1 MSKAHA
7 TRVNSHGWAIRL
19 EFLGRTLIQEGRR
32 DPAPLSAG
40 EQPGCDVVVP
50 GLGARILLT
59 DGPHLLLPP
68 GLAGEVTVGGE
79 VRPVEALC
87 EAGGRVLCAPGDGA
101 DLRVAAHP
109 EIGLSIRRVT
119 LDRLPWSA
127 RISGRDLARQLVT
140 GAALVGMLAMLWRV
154 EHVEN
159 VLKLKGDPTALEDTA
174 LHRIM
179 FFTPVAEPIEV
190 VRARELFAPV
200 VLPLPP
206 PPAPPAPAAEPGDD
220 LASTS
225 PAPLALLGEG
235 TIAVPEVQGE
245 LVEAPK
251 EIARIR
257 SKKERRSRRSRDAQ
271 VLGVLGALES
281 DVASVSALYGTFDDG
296 AVLGGVEGGVVG
308 GIIGDVGDGEAFG
321 VGTLAI
327 GSVRPS
333 NALDEPPPTPVAPA
347 LAEPPPSAVVAP
359 VLVDMAH
366 EPGKP
371 HPTGGLSSHD
381 APGAEATRGAIDGV
395 AAVAVAA
402 TCDDPT
408 ISRKQQIDIVFA
420 VDVSTTMHFMLGKI
434 EREIAAV
441 DAAARAQGLDARYG
455 LVVFVDDVKVANGG
469 KAYDDLA
476 ALQRDLAAW
485 QAFTASNRQ
494 ILGEAA
500 NLDWPENTLD
510 ALHAAATEFAWRPAA
525 TTLRTIVHA
534 TDDDFGEPPAVQ
546 SGQAVQHTYRQ
557 TVAVLR
563 AAEVRVFS
571 FAARV
576 GGQCECLDVRAGLY
590 TDYRGQ
596 KAIPEATGGAVFDID
611 EVAAG
616 RLNFGQA
623 LSGALQTAI
632 CTHYPLA
639 PFGARKK

>member
-1 MSKAHA
+1 MPTARA

-40 EQPGCDVVVP
+40 EQPGCDVVIP

-68 GLAGEVTVGGE
+68 GLEGEVTVGGE
-79 VRPVEALC
+79 VRPVEALR
-87 EAGGRVLCAPGDGA
+87 EAGGRVLFAPGDGA

-109 EIGLSIRRVT
+109 GIGLSIRRVT

-159 VLKLKGDPTALEDTA
+159 VLKLKGDPTALEDSA

-179 FFTPVAEPIEV
+179 FFTPVEEPIEV

-200 VLPLPP
+200 VLPPP
-206 PPAPPAPAAEPGDD
+206 PPPTPPAPAAEPGVDVV
-220 LASTS
+220 STS
-225 PAPLALLGEG
+225 PAPLALLAEG
-235 TIAVPEVQGE
+235 AVPVPEVQGE

-251 EIARIR
+251 EIAKVR
-257 SKKERRSRRSRDAQ
+257 SKKERRSRRSRDAE
-271 VLGVLGALES
+271 VFGVLGALKTDEGS
-281 DVASVSALYGTFDDG
+281 ISALYGTFEDS

-308 GIIGDVGDGEAFG
+308 GILGSVDSVDSVDNAKAFG

-327 GSVRPS
+327 GSV
-333 NALDEPPPTPVAPA
+333 AVDEP
-347 LAEPPPSAVVAP
+347 LPPPSAVVAP

-381 APGAEATRGAIDGV
+381 AQGSEATRGALDGV

-420 VDVSTTMHFMLGKI
+420 VDVSTTMNFMLGKI
-434 EREIAAV
+434 EQEIAAV

-469 KAYDDLA
+469 KPYDDLA

-546 SGQAVQHTYRQ
+546 SGQAIKHTYRQ
-557 TVAVLR
+557 TVDALR

-596 KAIPEATGGAVFDID
+596 KAIPAATGGAVFDID